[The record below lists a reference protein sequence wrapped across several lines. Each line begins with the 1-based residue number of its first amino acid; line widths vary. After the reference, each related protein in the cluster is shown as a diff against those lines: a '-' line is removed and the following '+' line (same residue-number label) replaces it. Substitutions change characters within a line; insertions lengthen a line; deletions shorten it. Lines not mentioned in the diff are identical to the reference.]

1 MREVAT
7 VYKVD
12 IAPIA
17 PQIEMGVR
25 RERLRPSRPSKR
37 LAHKGS
43 RFYRGGRRRR
53 MLFVKSVFAASD
65 ISYMIQ
71 TCGIWT
77 ERI

>member
-43 RFYRGGRRRR
+43 
-53 MLFVKSVFAASD
+53 
-65 ISYMIQ
+65 
-71 TCGIWT
+71 
-77 ERI
+77 